1 MEETLEESST
11 SVNQNYVNSILSETT
26 SELTQKQSTPSLS
39 IPLILIIT
47 ILIALIFT
55 CFIVYWTF
63 SKKQIDKS
71 PEKKSLDKINNEI
84 ENYSNLTTIS
94 SRISSSSHI
103 DTISDPLITYN
114 IPMISANLIQK
125 DKIIG
130 RF

>member
-1 MEETLEESST
+1 M
-11 SVNQNYVNSILSETT
+11 NQNYVNSIPSETT

-71 PEKKSLDKINNEI
+71 PEKKSLDKINNGSKEEPYFLI
-84 ENYSNLTTIS
+84 KEDLRPARGFPTTI
-94 SRISSSSHI
+94 
-103 DTISDPLITYN
+103 
-114 IPMISANLIQK
+114 
-125 DKIIG
+125 
-130 RF
+130 